1 MRHKTCIKLTTIC
14 GVLAVSL
21 LLLYFIIPS
30 NEAAYQKQ
38 ITKQHKQFCE
48 RLITD
53 NNAYVNQQIPK
64 HTPMYCEIVTDTVT
78 KNVVYY
84 NIIWNS
90 GKDSIKIKEAKTNKN
105 TKYYT
110 LYDNN
115 DKKSKASL
123 DQLKKDISYSE
134 NKDTLISFLTNE
146 RKDEIRNITNETDSV
161 LSIITNLL
169 IGNDSSLIAYLD
181 DKTLKFI
188 HPDDICV
195 YYINKDSLKSWC
207 HQDKT
212 PLDPSQSLYDFLF
225 GNRIISELPYQI
237 VRMNFRDD
245 RLYVNN
251 IPEHFNPDNKNLQQ
265 ACMKYP
271 LAAIAYNAT
280 IVGSWEDRNIRLGEN
295 ISWCKNIWAENTKT
309 KSLEVYNIKPIKP
322 VVYNDKAKNV
332 LLVLFLIAMICTA
345 ILLYLAYKL
354 SNKKN
359 GDDED
364 SDDIHLNE
372 KIRNLKNKIK
382 ELEADKKE
390 LENTNQN
397 INNKLKDLQQASDIS
412 KKKLNDVIRENKE
425 LILKHSDLK
434 NEYNSLLEKNK
445 RLSAAYQELK
455 SSIDNKIESATQQLK
470 EKYKKIEKEHPI
482 LLQYYS
488 LTKKVIEQIVPCI
501 KDITKED
508 MRFWDRVML
517 QQVAIQEL
525 LLPLLGIYCKDLEI
539 KSKIEIGLK
548 KMQVDNLQQFM
559 FLYLERTLRCDN
571 ITAQEFSQAI
581 KEKIP
586 QEIANYNLKVK
597 ALELPSITI
606 NQAEIKKYTECASLI
621 QTKVAQL
628 KLDENFKTN
637 MWANFGKEFIEKVD
651 ETKDKAW
658 FFKHVI
664 TIAYYTAE
672 YLQFYANKSTDI
684 SYYYNL
690 TYLHNEFD
698 RKYPKAYEHNYY
710 GKSNSY
716 ADRIYDW
723 CKELGIEHLPVL
735 ISEYLILP

>member
-21 LLLYFIIPS
+21 LLLYFIMPS

-48 RLITD
+48 GLIKD
-53 NNAYVNQQIPK
+53 NDAYVNQQIPK
-64 HTPMYCEIVTDTVT
+64 HTPIYCEIVTDTIT
-78 KNVVYY
+78 KSVVYY

-90 GKDSIKIKEAKTNKN
+90 GEDSIKIKEAKTPER

-110 LYDNN
+110 LYDKD
-115 DKKSKASL
+115 DKKVNN
-123 DQLKKDISYSE
+123 LKKDISYSE
-134 NKDTLISFLTNE
+134 NIDTLISLLTEE
-146 RKDEIRNITNETDSV
+146 RKKELSNITTETDSM

-169 IGNDSSLIAYLD
+169 IGNDSSLIAYIE

-188 HPDDICV
+188 YSDDVCI
-195 YYINKDSLKSWC
+195 YYINKDSLKNWC
-207 HQDKT
+207 HSNKSQ
-212 PLDPSQSLYDFLF
+212 LEPSQSLYDFLIE
-225 GNRIISELPYQI
+225 NRIISELPYQI
-237 VRMNFRDD
+237 VRMNYRDD
-245 RLYVNN
+245 RLYINN
-251 IPEHFNPDNKNLQQ
+251 VPELFNANNKSFQQ

-271 LAAIAYNAT
+271 LVAKANNDT
-280 IVGSWEDRNIRLGEN
+280 IWRWEERNSRIGKN
-295 ISWCKNIWAENTKT
+295 ISWCKNIWVEKTKT
-309 KSLEVYNIKPIKP
+309 KSLEIYNIKTIEP
-322 VVYNDKAKNV
+322 VVYNDKARII
-332 LLVLFLIAMICTA
+332 LLILFLTVVICTA
-345 ILLYLAYKL
+345 ILLYVAYKL
-354 SNKKN
+354 SNKKKDDDN
-359 GDDED
+359 DDETVQT
-364 SDDIHLNE
+364 L
-372 KIRNLKNKIK
+372 LKKIK
-382 ELEADKKE
+382 TLEASKKA
-390 LENTNQN
+390 LEEDNKN
-397 INNKLKDLQQASDIS
+397 ISKELKDLQQDSDIS
-412 KKKLNDVIRENKE
+412 KKKLNDVKRENKE
-425 LILKHSDLK
+425 LILKHNDLVNK
-434 NEYNSLLEKNK
+434 YNSLLEKNK
-445 RLSAAYQELK
+445 RLSASCQELQA
-455 SSIDNKIESATQQLK
+455 SIDNKIEDATQQLK
-470 EKYKKIEKEHPI
+470 ETYKKIEKEHPI

-488 LTKKVIEQIVPCI
+488 STKKVIEQIVPCI

-559 FLYLERTLRCDN
+559 FLYLERTLRYGN

-597 ALELPSITI
+597 DLKLPNITI

-637 MWANFGKEFIEKVD
+637 MWANFGKEFTEKVD

-672 YLQFYANKSTDI
+672 YLQFYANKSTDM

>member
-48 RLITD
+48 ELVKD

-64 HTPMYCEIVTDTVT
+64 HTPIYCEIVTDTVS
-78 KNVVYY
+78 KSVVYY

-90 GKDSIKIKEAKTNKN
+90 GKDSIKIKEAKIKN

-110 LYDNN
+110 LHDKD
-115 DKKSKASL
+115 DKKVNK
-123 DQLKKDISYSE
+123 LKKDISYSE
-134 NKDTLISFLTNE
+134 NKDTLISLLTKE
-146 RKDEIRNITNETDSV
+146 RKDEISKITTEIDSM

-169 IGNDSSLIAYLD
+169 IGNDSSMIAYIE
-181 DKTLKFI
+181 DKNIKFI
-188 HPDDICV
+188 HTDDICI
-195 YYINKDSLKSWC
+195 YYINTCNLKAWC
-207 HQDKT
+207 QLDKE
-212 PLDPSQSLYDFLF
+212 PLVPSKSLYDFLF
-225 GNRIISELPYQI
+225 EKGLISEVPYQI
-237 VRMNFRDD
+237 VRMNYRDD
-245 RLYVNN
+245 KLYINN
-251 IPEHFNPDNKNLQQ
+251 VPECFNAKNKHLQQ

-271 LAAIAYNAT
+271 VVAKTNSDT
-280 IVGSWEDRNIRLGEN
+280 ILQWKDRNSN
-295 ISWCKNIWAENTKT
+295 ISKNINWCKNIWVEETKT
-309 KSLEVYNIKPIKP
+309 KSLETYNIKPIEP
-322 VVYNDKAKNV
+322 VVYNDKARII
-332 LLVLFLIAMICTA
+332 LLFLFLTVVICTA
-345 ILLYLAYKL
+345 ILLYVAYKL
-354 SNKKN
+354 SNKLSKKKKKDN
-359 GDDED
+359 NDDD
-364 SDDIHLNE
+364 NDDDNDDVQIL
-372 KIRNLKNKIK
+372 LNKIK

-397 INNKLKDLQQASDIS
+397 INNKLKNLLQDADIS
-412 KKKLNDVIRENKE
+412 KKKLDESKREYRE
-425 LILKHSDLK
+425 LILKHNDVVNK
-434 NEYNSLLEKNK
+434 YNSLLEKNK
-445 RLSAAYQELK
+445 RLSASCQELK
-455 SSIDNKIESATQQLK
+455 ASIDNKIEDATQQLK
-470 EKYKKIEKEHPI
+470 ETYKKIEKEHPI

-488 LTKKVIEQIVPCI
+488 STKKVIEQIVPCI

-559 FLYLERTLRCDN
+559 FLYLERTLRYGN

-597 ALELPSITI
+597 DLKLPNITI

-637 MWANFGKEFIEKVD
+637 MWANFGKEFTEKVD

-672 YLQFYANKSTDI
+672 YLQFYANKSTDM